1 MEAANLNI
9 YNLKEN
15 RKHGTDEF
23 PVAVYSSSWFIPY
36 QWHEEDE
43 FIYMLKGSAEYNIG
57 GKSIKLNEGDCA
69 FCSGRTP
76 HSMILENN
84 QNICFNA
91 LLCKRSYLFGNND
104 ICRKYFHDKCI
115 KSFYSQNIKE
125 KNEVIVL
132 IKEICTLTA
141 LHNYGYELEVK
152 QLLTKLYSL
161 IVKYNLF
168 EPKEHSENILEKN
181 LLSALEYIHSHFY
194 EKLYINKLAAL
205 TGYSIPYFEKFFRE
219 YTGKTPSEYIM
230 MYRLSMS
237 QKYLQ
242 ETDLNILEISEQC
255 GFSNSSYFIREFKKC
270 YNITPNK
277 YRKGLLG

>member
-1 MEAANLNI
+1 MNI
-9 YNLKEN
+9 YKLKEN

-84 QNICFNA
+84 QSICFNA

-104 ICRKYFHDKCI
+104 ICRKYFHNKCI
-115 KSFYSQNIKE
+115 KSFYSKNIKKE
-125 KNEVIVL
+125 NEVIIL

-152 QLLTKLYSL
+152 QLLIKLYSL

-168 EPKEHSENILEKN
+168 EPKEQSENILEKN
-181 LLSALEYIHSHFY
+181 LLSVLEYIHSHFY

-205 TGYSIPYFEKFFRE
+205 TGYSVPYFEKFFRE

-255 GFSNSSYFIREFKKC
+255 GFSNSSYFIREFKKY

-277 YRKGLLG
+277 YRKNLLNQ